1 MSYKWEL
8 YWGILMQLTKNTYL
22 NTSLWAFLLWV
33 SVYYISWDFI
43 LANYIIVLV
52 CLFLLVFWTY
62 IGQWKNLIIIVL
74 ITLGMWVSYTHISYQ
89 KVTEWLSVVAP
100 YVGLYNS
107 YEWEVLGVRRR
118 SDFYDEYIIDL
129 RQIDS
134 ESIRAN
140 ISHLLRVPKNF
151 SLSPGQ
157 EIRYQGKMYEI
168 EDFDGFAYKKYL
180 LSQGIYF
187 STSTNT
193 LDTLS
198 QKKDYKYTLY
208 TSREH
213 LLEKIR
219 KIFPEQEAIFLWGIL
234 FGARENIPSEL
245 KEDFNNSGLT
255 HFIAVSGFNI
265 TLCIIFSVFL
275 FGFLPSFLRVIMV
288 IGVIAGFSFFVGLGA
303 PVVRAAIMGIIGYIF
318 LEQWNGAKNMSVL
331 LFSALCMTLY
341 SPLSLIYDVSLHLSF
356 LAVIWII
363 YTQDI
368 FKKCCF
374 WIPQVFAM
382 REAFVLTLAAL
393 SFSLPIMIF
402 QFGQVSLLAPFA
414 NIAVTWTIPLAMLG
428 GAVTLIVDSFSP
440 YLWHILGFITWI
452 LLHYDM
458 QMVAFF
464 GNIEWALWHVD
475 IWVYAPYAQTFYFM
489 LLIYLLSIF
498 HLGKKKQL

>member
-1 MSYKWEL
+1 
-8 YWGILMQLTKNTYL
+8 MQFTKNTYF
-22 NTSLWAFLLWV
+22 NSILWAFLLWV
-33 SVYYISWDFI
+33 SVYHISWDFI
-43 LANYIIVLV
+43 LANYTIILM

-62 IGQWKNLIIIVL
+62 IRQWSYLMCIGIIGLSI
-74 ITLGMWVSYTHISYQ
+74 WVVYSHISYQ
-89 KVTEWLSVVAP
+89 KVTEWLSVISP
-100 YVGLYNS
+100 YVGLYNN
-107 YEWEVLGVRRR
+107 YEWKVVGVQRR

-129 RQIDS
+129 WQIGAVS
-134 ESIRAN
+134 VEAN

-157 EIRYQGKMYEI
+157 EITYQGKMYKI
-168 EDFDGFAYKKYL
+168 EDFDGFSYKKYL
-180 LSQGIYF
+180 LSQNIYF

-193 LDTLS
+193 FDTLS
-198 QKKDYKYTLY
+198 QKKDYKYLLY
-208 TSREH
+208 SSREG
-213 LLEKIR
+213 LLARIR

-265 TLCIIFSVFL
+265 TLCVIFTVFL
-275 FGFLPSFLRVIMV
+275 FGFLPSFMRIVMVVVVIS
-288 IGVIAGFSFFVGLGA
+288 GFSFFVGLWA
-303 PVVRAAIMGIIGYIF
+303 PVVRAAIMGMIGYIF
-318 LEQWNGAKNMSVL
+318 LEQWSSAKNVSIL
-331 LFSALCMTLY
+331 LFSAVSMSLY

-363 YTQDI
+363 YTQDF
-368 FKKCCF
+368 FKRCCF
-374 WIPQVFAM
+374 WIPQIFAI

-414 NIAVTWTIPLAMLG
+414 NIAVTWTIPLAMLA
-428 GAVTLIVDSFSP
+428 GALTLIVDVFSQT
-440 YLWHILGFITWI
+440 LWQMFWFITWI

-464 GNIEWALWHVD
+464 GNIEWALLRVD
-475 IWVYAPYAQTFYFM
+475 FWYYAMYLQILYF
-489 LLIYLLSIF
+489 IILSYTISF
-498 HLGKKKQL
+498 FRIKKKD